1 LLRFLVTDNTDF
13 NTSSSSHF
21 ADLER
26 VEIKPSPLV
35 ARSLTKSF
43 GALEVVAGFDHELQ
57 HGVVTGLVG
66 PNGAGKTTIFNLLSG
81 ALKPDQGSV
90 MLADRDI
97 TGKSLHVV
105 SRLGLG
111 RSFQDVRVF
120 PTLTCEQ
127 NCALYSQR
135 VQEGSLLRTLF
146 LPRNTWR
153 RSEQALEVAREAVE
167 YVGLAPMVD
176 TPAGS
181 LSYAEQKLLAIA
193 RLLAIGAHTLL
204 LDEPASGLDR
214 RGVETLLGV
223 VRRLA
228 DEGKTILLIE
238 HNLDVVQDICQ
249 KVLFLDRGKVL
260 AEGTPSEVFAQSELA
275 ELYFG
280 A

>member
-1 LLRFLVTDNTDF
+1 MADER
-13 NTSSSSHF
+13 F

-26 VEIKPSPLV
+26 IEVTPAPLV
-35 ARSLTKSF
+35 AEGLTKSF
-43 GALEVVAGFDHELQ
+43 GGLEVVAGFSHELT
-57 HGVVTGLVG
+57 HGIVTGLVG

-81 ALKPDQGSV
+81 ALKPDAGRV
-90 MLADRDI
+90 LLAGFDV
-97 TGKSLHVV
+97 TGKSLHRV

-120 PTLTCEQ
+120 PTLTCVE

-135 VQEGSLLRTLF
+135 VEEGSLVRTLF
-146 LPRNTWR
+146 LPRSTWR
-153 RSEQALEVAREAVE
+153 HSGKALAIAREAVD
-167 YVGLAPMVD
+167 YVGLSSMADV
-176 TPAGS
+176 PAGA

-193 RLLAIGAHTLL
+193 RLLAIGSHTFL

-223 VRRLA
+223 IRQLA
-228 DEGKTILLIE
+228 REGRTILLIE
-238 HNLDVVQDICQ
+238 HNIDVVQEVCQ
-249 KVLFLDRGKVL
+249 KVLFLDRGKIL
-260 AEGTPSEVFAQSELA
+260 AEGTPAEVLAQSDLA

>member
-1 LLRFLVTDNTDF
+1 MRND
-13 NTSSSSHF
+13 H
-21 ADLER
+21 DLGVSGGGVVGEPTR
-26 VEIKPSPLV
+26 EKAPPPLIARGLIK
-35 ARSLTKSF
+35 RF
-43 GALEVVAGFDHELQ
+43 GALEAVRGFDHELEA
-57 HGVVTGLVG
+57 GVVTGLVG

-81 ALKPDQGSV
+81 ALKPDSGTV
-90 MLADRDI
+90 LLGGHDV

-120 PTLTCEQ
+120 QTLDCVE

-146 LPRNTWR
+146 LPRSTWR
-153 RSEQALEVAREAVE
+153 RSQEALRIARDAVAF
-167 YVGLAPMVD
+167 VGLEAFA
-176 TPAGS
+176 TTSAGA

-193 RLLAIGAHTLL
+193 RLLAIGANTLL

-214 RGVETLLGV
+214 RGVETLRGV

-238 HNLDVVQDICQ
+238 HNLDVVQDLCQ

-260 AEGTPSEVFAQSELA
+260 AEGSPHDVFAQSDLA